1 MRTPTDA
8 MSEEL
13 TAIFRD
19 YPPVMKVKEVASA
32 LRINRKTVY
41 AYAAHGDL
49 PNFKLRSNLLFLKT
63 EVIRWV
69 QRQNP
74 RFRPDNGNKRR
85 N

>member
-32 LRINRKTVY
+32 LRINIKTVY
-41 AYAAHGDL
+41 AYAGAGDL
-49 PNFKLRSNLLFLKT
+49 PSFRLRSNLLFLKT
-63 EVIRWV
+63 EVVQWV

-74 RFRPDNGNKRR
+74 RFRPDTGDKRR